1 MTGTVLLNVNLPSKV
16 QYVLE
21 INVTKAICDAKLI
34 MKITV
39 SRIRYALIVTM
50 VKEVK

>member
-1 MTGTVLLNVNLPSKV
+1 MTGAVLLNVNLPSKV

-39 SRIRYALIVTM
+39 PRMKYTLIATI